1 MKAIQ
6 MKFLQRALFLGKT
19 QTVSTPG
26 AGLKFAS
33 PKSCASSPTIPRSL
47 TSSAVSATSASESD
61 WHVATTNRK
70 GNGQIQL
77 LKTQT
82 DVFKKHAWI
91 IKIQKTTKI
100 HSNTIPAKPQ
110 CYYLT

>member
-1 MKAIQ
+1 

-61 WHVATTNRK
+61 
-70 GNGQIQL
+70 
-77 LKTQT
+77 
-82 DVFKKHAWI
+82 
-91 IKIQKTTKI
+91 
-100 HSNTIPAKPQ
+100 
-110 CYYLT
+110 